1 MARIEIHPAHNEDE
15 RWMNADHTDT
25 VKYHAYLRKMTR
37 YNPTR
42 GGEQPFLR

>member
-1 MARIEIHPAHNEDE
+1 MEFK
-15 RWMNADHTDT
+15 ADLFMII

-42 GGEQPFLR
+42 GGRLSPYRDTVEVRIGV

>member
-1 MARIEIHPAHNEDE
+1 M
-15 RWMNADHTDT
+15 MTDSILST

-42 GGEQPFLR
+42 GGMISILATQLSNLRKENVSDS